1 MKKNLLLF
9 LLSLSSFLSAQIS
22 KEDVILKING
32 DSLRVNIISV
42 DEKISFNYP
51 NEKII
56 SSLSKNCISKIIF
69 SSGRTENFSEKIIV
83 VN

>member
-42 DEKISFNYP
+42 DEKISFNFS
-51 NEKII
+51 NNKFCI
-56 SSLSKNCISKIIF
+56 SSK
-69 SSGRTENFSEKIIV
+69 
-83 VN
+83 

>member
-42 DEKISFNYP
+42 DEKISFNWWRKYR
-51 NEKII
+51 K
-56 SSLSKNCISKIIF
+56 S
-69 SSGRTENFSEKIIV
+69 RY
-83 VN
+83 